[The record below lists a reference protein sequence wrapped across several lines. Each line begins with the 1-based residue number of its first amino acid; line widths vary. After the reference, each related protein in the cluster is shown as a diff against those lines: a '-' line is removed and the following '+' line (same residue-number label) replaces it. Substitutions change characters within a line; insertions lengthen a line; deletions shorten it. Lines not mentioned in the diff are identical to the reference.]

1 MGVDK
6 SLKFKVKNLKIT
18 PAEEGGL
25 YFMENFGYIEKKI
38 KIADRIATQFTIFF
52 GNFGAARLVIDHL
65 SGRGGQLN
73 LNIFPECLSTPGC
86 AENIIPYVAIA
97 IIGVA
102 TENIFW
108 RKINK
113 GKDGTKR
120 LDGGFKYQ

>member
-1 MGVDK
+1 
-6 SLKFKVKNLKIT
+6 
-18 PAEEGGL
+18 
-25 YFMENFGYIEKKI
+25 MENFSYKGESI
-38 KIADRIATQFTIFF
+38 KIAGRIARQFTLFF

-65 SGRGGQLN
+65 SSKGGQLN
-73 LNIFPECLSTPGC
+73 LNIFPECLSTPEC
-86 AENIIPYVAIA
+86 AKNIIPYVAIA

-113 GKDGTKR
+113 GKDGTER